1 MKRSLEEGA
10 LVGVKCTPHAK
21 SDNEVVLDHNQGDRR
36 AFEEL
41 HRRYSRRLFK
51 FLLGMVGDRERCEDI
66 VQDTFFR
73 VFKHLN
79 RFDQKK
85 KFSTWIYT
93 IASNL
98 AKNEIRNRKRNPIIL
113 FQTFVKDEA
122 EEHPPEFRDD
132 KLGPERMMR
141 ANLARNVLAE
151 ALASLPYKR
160 RQILCLRRIEGLTIL
175 EVSKIT
181 GYPIGTVKSGTHR
194 AEVEVT
200 KFAKAKMG

>member
-1 MKRSLEEGA
+1 M
-10 LVGVKCTPHAK
+10 VGVKDLSHTK
-21 SDNEVVLDHNQGDRR
+21 SDNEVVLAHNQGDGR

-51 FLLGMVGDRERCEDI
+51 FLLGMIGDKERCEDI

-73 VFKHLN
+73 VFKHLD

-98 AKNEIRNRKRNPIIL
+98 AKNELRNRKRSPVIL
-113 FQTFVKDEA
+113 FQTFVNEEA

-141 ANLARNVLAE
+141 ANLARSVLTE
-151 ALASLPYKR
+151 ALASLPHKR
-160 RQILCLRRIEGLTIL
+160 RQILCLRRIEGLSIL

-194 AEVEVT
+194 AEEEVT